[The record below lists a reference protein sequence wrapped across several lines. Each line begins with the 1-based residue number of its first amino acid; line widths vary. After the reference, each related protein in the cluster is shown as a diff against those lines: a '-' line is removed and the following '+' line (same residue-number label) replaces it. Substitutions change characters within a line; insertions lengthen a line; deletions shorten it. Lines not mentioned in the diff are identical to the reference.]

1 MRKNVFGHQLKR
13 DKNERKALFRS
24 LISSLIEKNE
34 IQTTLAKAKSI
45 QAQAEKLITKAKKG
59 TLSDRRVALRFLVKK
74 ELVNRLFSVI
84 APVFKDKKGGYTR
97 IIKTKIRRGDGAT
110 MVKIS
115 FTEEIPV
122 IVREKKIAPVA
133 EPEKPIKKVKK
144 AKKNDKSN

>member
-122 IVREKKIAPVA
+122 IVREKKTVPVT